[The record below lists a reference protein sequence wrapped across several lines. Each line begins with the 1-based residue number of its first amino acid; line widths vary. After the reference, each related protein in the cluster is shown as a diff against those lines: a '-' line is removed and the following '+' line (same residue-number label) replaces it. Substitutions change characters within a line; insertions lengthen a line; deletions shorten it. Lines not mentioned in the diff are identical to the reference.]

1 MQLFSFESMLDL
13 IKYYS
18 DNDNLGTKLKYAPLK
33 EYFLNKEKDSFTTHP
48 VYHHLSA
55 VNDKGYLVPYAEND
69 AEKPE
74 VMKWFNRICPA

>member
-1 MQLFSFESMLDL
+1 MHLFSFDSMLDL

-55 VNDKGYLVPYAEND
+55 VDDKGYLVPNAEND

-74 VMKWFNRICPA
+74 LMKWFNRICPA